1 MRGMRTRA
9 VSRLAK
15 MNTELSKF
23 EEAVNFRCTV
33 YDRGEVVREIEIS
46 IADPEHYVP
55 TSAELQ
61 DDPGDFL
68 DGATHKL
75 TVITDTAIKISIV
88 DPYAGGIISD

>member
-1 MRGMRTRA
+1 MRTRA

-15 MNTELSKF
+15 MNTEIKDDSSDFL
-23 EEAVNFRCTV
+23 EGATHRLTV
-33 YDRGEVVREIEIS
+33 RAGVGPVIEIS
-46 IADPEHYVP
+46 IIDPDHHVP

-75 TVITDTAIKISIV
+75 TVIADAVIKISII
-88 DPYAGGIISD
+88 DPYAGGIITD